1 MRKSLLLF
9 AAVAATAVLTAPSAF
24 AATDSRVSAG
34 SPPSPFTQNKQN
46 EPSAAINPVVPN
58 IVAAGANDEIDLEA
72 CNNRDDRTC
81 PFTFGV
87 GVSGVYFSDTSGAS
101 WMQPTYQGFTARD
114 CLGLVGTQPAN
125 PLDNCDPHYPGP
137 IGTLPQYYENGLVSD
152 GDPAVALSLIHI

>member
-9 AAVAATAVLTAPSAF
+9 AAVAATAVLTVPGAF
-24 AATDSRVSAG
+24 AATDSRVTAG

-125 PLDNCDPHYPGP
+125 PLDNCDPHYPG
-137 IGTLPQYYENGLVSD
+137 
-152 GDPAVALSLIHI
+152 